1 MSQNVVTDTDDTP
14 LAFEQWEVSPAQAWA
29 ADCLA
34 RCESQTATAE
44 KIGVSLRQL
53 QRWCAYRPFRQYVRG
68 IQRGILEG
76 YYEEFQ
82 LRVAES
88 LIIMG
93 QVFRGEIKADDGRV
107 GLAHDTLKSTIYRMA
122 TSGDLQPAETI
133 DGPADIPRLGA
144 PIPAEFGA
152 P

>member
-1 MSQNVVTDTDDTP
+1 MAQNGVTVADDTP
-14 LAFEQWEVSPAQAWA
+14 IAYEQWEISPAQAWV
-29 ADCLA
+29 ADLLA
-34 RCESQTATAE
+34 RCVSQTDAAAQTGAA
-44 KIGVSLRQL
+44 LRTV
-53 QRWCAYRPFRQYVRG
+53 QRWWSYQPFRQYVRT

-133 DGPADIPRLGA
+133 DGSADIPRLGA
-144 PIPAEFGA
+144 GN
-152 P
+152 